1 MACTTLSCE
10 PQRVAC
16 RKRDT
21 LLQYKKVR
29 KPTFK
34 YKRKATEILHDKMI
48 FYNAKAQ
55 EIANFIISVI
65 ESGKMAR
72 GDLLAQIHK
81 DMHRF
86 NDIVIECASK
96 LAPYQSPKLE
106 TVEVKQ
112 KITHRF
118 VVAAP
123 KPIANTQSWLNE
135 INQSKVNGKLIDH
148 VENTNISETQ

>member
-1 MACTTLSCE
+1 M
-10 PQRVAC
+10 
-16 RKRDT
+16 
-21 LLQYKKVR
+21 QYRKVR

-34 YKRKATEILHDKMI
+34 YKRKATEILHNKMI
-48 FYNAKAQ
+48 FYDAKAQ
-55 EIANFIISVI
+55 EIAEFIISVI

-96 LAPYQSPKLE
+96 LAPYQTSKLQ
-106 TVEVKQ
+106 TIEVKQ

-118 VVAAP
+118 VVQAP
-123 KPIANTQSWLNE
+123 KPIVDTQSWLE
-135 INQSKVNGKLIDH
+135 EVTQAKANGKLIEAH
-148 VENTNISETQ
+148 NE